1 MEDFYRF
8 NERALRPGPDAEWRA
23 RLQQHL
29 QAVNQAYDLR
39 HEPQPEGPP
48 DLEWEE
54 RMPPKAEYDARSA
67 RLLEIGIKVHTRV
80 RFDTYSRTNPLLM
93 IEVDKLPDWNDSD
106 WVSNAPIN
114 PAVNRHISIVYWEG
128 LHTVPEWWVKVDHIY
143 QKFDD
148 KDLWLYGSRVTKGA
162 TLVLDPTH
170 DPIASDEVVQ
180 ELHNTMEVWNKDEDG
195 NWAPN
200 VPELHISM

>member
-1 MEDFYRF
+1 MNDFYRF
-8 NERALRPGPDAEWRA
+8 NERALRPGPDDEWRE
-23 RLQQHL
+23 RLRQHL
-29 QAVNQAYDLR
+29 DAVNQAYDLR
-39 HEPQPEGPP
+39 YEPQPEGPA

-54 RMPPKAEYDARSA
+54 RMPPDPEYKARSA
-67 RLLEIGIKVHTRV
+67 RLLEVGIKVHTRV
-80 RFDTYSRTNPLLM
+80 RFDTYSRANPLLM

-114 PAVNRHISIVYWEG
+114 PAVHRHISIVYWEK
-128 LHTVPEWWVKVDHIY
+128 LHDVPQWWVKVDHLY
-143 QKFDD
+143 RKFDN
-148 KDLWLYGSRVTKGA
+148 KDLWLYGSRVTAGA
-162 TLVLDPTH
+162 TLVLDPRR

-180 ELHNTMEVWNKDEDG
+180 ELHNTMEVWNRDDDG